1 MSCILFRMEQKQ
13 KAPNEW
19 RQSTTF
25 VAKSKYISTPE
36 CSMKNRE
43 LFITK
48 NVSREKKRNIWIQ
61 LKNEQN
67 TFTVLTWSL
76 CVCACGASARAN
88 SALCNKTNLLY
99 SFMCLAHLL
108 YSSVQFIFEAHW
120 REVSDADLS
129 LFHVNPKQQQHV
141 LFGRFFGHTAQF
153 CRLWKLNKC
162 VVILR
167 VKIEIVFSLSRC
179 LWMHSVHDN
188 ELWVSVCAWT
198 LTVWDIVWQH
208 KDYRIPR
215 RCQCIIMFSIKNMRL
230 FFITFNGEN
239 VREEMLTILMYLFLT
254 HSNLTST
261 K

>member
-1 MSCILFRMEQKQ
+1 MFYEKSWALYNKECKQ
-13 KAPNEW
+13 
-19 RQSTTF
+19 
-25 VAKSKYISTPE
+25 
-36 CSMKNRE
+36 
-43 LFITK
+43 
-48 NVSREKKRNIWIQ
+48 REKEKH
-61 LKNEQN
+61 LN
-67 TFTVLTWSL
+67 TIEKWAKYFHGPDGG
-76 CVCACGASARAN
+76 ACGARSEC
-88 SALCNKTNLLY
+88 ALCNKTNLLY

>member
-1 MSCILFRMEQKQ
+1 MLGAPFVFLCTIHFR
-13 KAPNEW
+13 
-19 RQSTTF
+19 
-25 VAKSKYISTPE
+25 
-36 CSMKNRE
+36 
-43 LFITK
+43 
-48 NVSREKKRNIWIQ
+48 
-61 LKNEQN
+61 
-67 TFTVLTWSL
+67 
-76 CVCACGASARAN
+76 
-88 SALCNKTNLLY
+88 SALARSKWCGFVIVPRQPETTTACSIWTL
-99 SFMCLAHLL
+99 
-108 YSSVQFIFEAHW
+108 
-120 REVSDADLS
+120 
-129 LFHVNPKQQQHV
+129 
-141 LFGRFFGHTAQF
+141 FGHTAQF

>member
-1 MSCILFRMEQKQ
+1 MSKIL
-13 KAPNEW
+13 
-19 RQSTTF
+19 
-25 VAKSKYISTPE
+25 
-36 CSMKNRE
+36 
-43 LFITK
+43 
-48 NVSREKKRNIWIQ
+48 SRSWGG
-61 LKNEQN
+61 
-67 TFTVLTWSL
+67 VCV

-254 HSNLTST
+254 HSNLTNT